1 MDRMKKADIFT
12 SNPLV
17 PNSKNYWCY
26 RCKAHNGFNHIV
38 YGGGEVHEKMSCL
51 RCKASMFQPSQT
63 VAWTV
68 GSLGFSLIA
77 IVIGG
82 GIGGDGLLLCLG
94 LAACSGLIGLVM
106 LYFMILWSVW
116 VRSQRAKPPEQLLRE
131 GKDYVS
137 SFEGAQKSSDD
148 S

>member
-1 MDRMKKADIFT
+1 
-12 SNPLV
+12 
-17 PNSKNYWCY
+17 
-26 RCKAHNGFNHIV
+26 
-38 YGGGEVHEKMSCL
+38 
-51 RCKASMFQPSQT
+51 MFQPSQT
-63 VAWTV
+63 LAWTI

-137 SFEGAQKSSDD
+137 LKASSLSKRLVALIKDIVPVNILIFISFMDHI
-148 S
+148 